1 MNVISSYKVKI
12 KDMNHCF
19 NGTIYMYQE
28 AISFFMDVC
37 RKEWSLLQ
45 NLSSLKS
52 VALMEKLTLVSENA
66 HLFLMTLTNVSIR
79 CHAI

>member
-1 MNVISSYKVKI
+1 MNMISSYKVKI

-19 NGTIYMYQE
+19 NETIYMYQE

-37 RKEWSLLQ
+37 QKEWGLFQ
-45 NLSSLKS
+45 NLSNIKS

-66 HLFLMTLTNVSIR
+66 HLFLMTLTSISIR